1 VAVVLIARVAIAV
14 AESPVG
20 RAAAVWVASGGSTYF
35 GSIEKGV
42 RSAIDYYERQG
53 RDAAEAQDM
62 LNSADGPE
70 DSPGWVVTDFAAPF
84 ELRKLQWRI
93 SRAPAGGV
101 VEDVAVM
108 TFHFIKSAGGTP
120 GTYVDS
126 TDLPAVETAV
136 GTYWTSIKP
145 QYHSMYHSDMFRWYK
160 DGPAFYSLNGDGTAY
175 VPNGSNPAIRVTDVD
190 VPGTNAASNQ
200 LPPQVAF
207 TITEKTSS
215 RRHWGRYYLPA
226 MNSSLLDA
234 NGRVSSANVTAR
246 LAEAVT
252 FYNSCRAASMVPVVF
267 CIQKPSRPTAGGG
280 TLPVQAA
287 VAYEV
292 LSLQMD
298 DLADVIRSRRWDTP
312 TIRSVTT
319 LT

>member
-1 VAVVLIARVAIAV
+1 MAVVLIARAAIVV

-35 GSIEKGV
+35 GSIAKGV
-42 RSAIDYYERQG
+42 NSAIDYYTNRG
-53 RDAAEAQDM
+53 RDAAAIQDE

-70 DSPGWVVTDFAAPF
+70 DSPGWSVTDFAAPF

-93 SRAPAGGV
+93 SRAPAGGT

-108 TFHFIKSAGGTP
+108 TWHFIKSAGGTP

-126 TDLPAVETAV
+126 TDLPAVETAA
-136 GTYWTSIKP
+136 GAYWTAIKP
-145 QYHSMYHSDMFRWYK
+145 QYHSMYHSDQFRWYK
-160 DGPAFYSLNGDGTAY
+160 DGPAYYHLSGDGSKY
-175 VPNGSNPAIRVTDVD
+175 VPIGGNPAIRVTEVD

-200 LPPQVAF
+200 LAPQTAF
-207 TITEKTSS
+207 TITEKTSA
-215 RRHWGRYYLPA
+215 RVHWGRYYLPA
-226 MNSSLLDA
+226 MNSSLMNAD
-234 NGRVSSANVTAR
+234 GRISSANVTAR

-252 FYNSCRAASMVPVVF
+252 FYNACRAASMVPVVF
-267 CIQKPSRPTAGGG
+267 CIQKPVRSTASGGS
-280 TLPVQAA
+280 LPAAPA

-292 LSLQMD
+292 LALQMD
-298 DLADVIRSRRWDTP
+298 DLVDVIRSRRWDTP
-312 TIRSVTT
+312 TTRLVTT